1 VGQGDSQ
8 DEEHETPVVPVPA
21 VQRNDRRLVFG
32 ALMIGGGV
40 VALVALLIVGAI
52 ALFNGGSTTAS
63 PFVNGGST
71 ATLSPPTS
79 TSPEPTALPTPQ
91 YALEI
96 ESFKCTPDASVGFAY
111 VEGEVKNI
119 STDSLSDVE
128 AVGTWYTSAGTFI
141 VSDDALTDFNPIL
154 PGQTSP
160 FKTYSTYN
168 PEMRK
173 CDLKFKDLF
182 GGQIPASGLAPTAT
196 PILSSQ
202 LVTASEIKS
211 ALGGDWTG
219 DCNGGCR
226 FTENNGQP
234 FPELTA
240 VINAD
245 SLGSSPEQEFYD
257 RHAGAI
263 LHTSLDHVVSG
274 LGDDAYWSQ
283 NDGLDVRKGNIDINV
298 AVYPG
303 LGGYRDEGKSIAVAK
318 IVLANLGSPSP
329 R

>member
-1 VGQGDSQ
+1 MGQGDSQ
-8 DEEHETPVVPVPA
+8 DEEHETPAVPAPA
-21 VQRNDRRLVFG
+21 VQRDDRRLVFG
-32 ALMIGGGV
+32 ALMIGGGAVAV
-40 VALVALLIVGAI
+40 VALVVLGAFT
-52 ALFNGGSTTAS
+52 LFNDGSADTGDSTARLSPTAS
-63 PFVNGGST
+63 S
-71 ATLSPPTS
+71 A
-79 TSPEPTALPTPQ
+79 PEPTASPMPQ
-91 YALEI
+91 DALEI
-96 ESFKCTPDASVGFAY
+96 QSFKCTTDASIGFAY

-119 STDSLSDVE
+119 STDSLGNVE
-128 AVGTWYTSAGTFI
+128 AVGTWYTNVGTFI

-173 CDLKFKDLF
+173 CDLKFKDLL
-182 GGQIPASGLAPTAT
+182 GGQIPASGLAPTDA
-196 PILSSQ
+196 PILSSR
-202 LVTASEIKS
+202 LIAAADIKS

-219 DCNGGCR
+219 DCNGGCG

-234 FPELTA
+234 FPVLTA
-240 VINAD
+240 DIKAD

-257 RHAGAI
+257 RHAGAFV
-263 LHTSLDHVVSG
+263 HTSLDHIVSG
-274 LGDDAYWSQ
+274 LGDEAYWSQ

-298 AVYPG
+298 AVFPG

-318 IVLANLGSPSP
+318 IALDNLAS